1 MSLST
6 RREGKPKRSVLS
18 TARESVAAWRR
29 IAPFFTKSRGKIV
42 LIAVASV
49 VAGLL
54 EAALLTLIAALALAL
69 AESREVR
76 IDLIGIGA
84 DLSIPL
90 ALGLGV
96 ALAVLRGVLQLWVA
110 YLPAVMS
117 GQAMVDLRTR
127 LFDAFVGAAW
137 PSKASERDGGF
148 QSVML
153 NQVRATS
160 ETIILIAGV
169 ISSGLMFLSLLASAV
184 VMSPP
189 AAAVITVVSLA
200 LFAVLRPLA
209 RSLRKSSTILS
220 SENIE
225 YAKTTQEVAA
235 LAEETEV
242 FGASTAYRE
251 RFYSQLRAVQVP
263 FQRVRYLSGAVPA
276 LYQSV
281 ALLVLVLALGVV
293 ALLGAGNV
301 ATLGAVVLILVRAV
315 TYGQRVQTSITS
327 VDEKLPFVHHL
338 ADAIER
344 YESQPQETGRQSAD
358 HIGDLTMSG
367 VGFRYDRGE
376 EVLRD
381 VSFSVK
387 MGEIIGIVGPSG
399 AGKSTLVQLL
409 LRLREPSGGT
419 YSVNGVSA
427 SDIDRG
433 DWRRMVTYV
442 PQSPQLFY
450 GSVRE
455 NIRFFRD
462 DIDDAAV
469 EDAARRAHIHEDI
482 LRLPE
487 GYDTIVGAR
496 ASLVSGGQR
505 QRITLARA
513 LAARPAVMI
522 LDEPTSALDVKSEE
536 SVQASLQ
543 ELAGETVVFLV
554 AHRLSTLAI
563 CDRVMVVSDGTIAA
577 FDTAE
582 NLVVT
587 NSYFSEVSEIS
598 GRAATPGLPRRS
610 PRG

>member
-1 MSLST
+1 MTTL
-6 RREGKPKRSVLS
+6 K
-18 TARESVAAWRR
+18 ASVAAWRR
-29 IAPFFTKSRGKIV
+29 VGPFFTRSRGKIV

-49 VAGLL
+49 AAGLF

-69 AESREVR
+69 AESRDVQV
-76 IDLIGIGA
+76 DLVG
-84 DLSIPL
+84 LQVSLNLPL
-90 ALGLGV
+90 ALGLGILL
-96 ALAVLRGVLQLWVA
+96 ALLRGALQLWVA

-137 PSKASERDGGF
+137 PSKSAERDGGF

-200 LFAVLRPLA
+200 LFAVLRPLS
-209 RSLRKSSTILS
+209 RSLRRASTVLS

-242 FGASTAYRE
+242 FGATPAYRE
-251 RFYSQLRAVQVP
+251 RFYAQLRAVQQP

-281 ALLVLVLALGVV
+281 ALLVLVIALGVV
-293 ALLGAGNV
+293 ALLGAGNI
-301 ATLGAVVLILVRAV
+301 ATLGAVVLILIRAV
-315 TYGQRVQTSITS
+315 TYGQRVQGAITS

-344 YESQPQETGRQSAD
+344 YESQPQSTGHEAAD

-367 VGFRYDRGE
+367 VGFGYDRGA
-376 EVLRD
+376 EVLHD

-387 MGEIIGIVGPSG
+387 MGEIVGIVGPSG

-409 LRLREPSGGT
+409 LRLREPTSGT
-419 YSVNGVSA
+419 YSVNGKPA
-427 SDIDRG
+427 ADIDRA

-482 LRLPE
+482 LRLPD

-505 QRITLARA
+505 QRICLARA

-536 SVQASLQ
+536 SVQATLHD
-543 ELAGETVVFLV
+543 LAGDAVVFLV

-563 CDRVMVVSDGTIAA
+563 CDRVMVVADGTIAG
-577 FDTAE
+577 FDSAE
-582 NLVVT
+582 NLRHD
-587 NSYFSEVSEIS
+587 NHYFKEVSEIS
-598 GRAATPGLPRRS
+598 GRAASQGGPRR
-610 PRG
+610 PALG

>member
-1 MSLST
+1 MSR
-6 RREGKPKRSVLS
+6 RREAKPKRSALS
-18 TARESVAAWRR
+18 TARASLAAWRR
-29 IAPFFTKSRGKIV
+29 IAPFFTRSKGKIT

-49 VAGLL
+49 VAGLF

-69 AESREVR
+69 AEDRDVR
-76 IDLIGIGA
+76 VDLIGHGIELG
-84 DLSIPL
+84 LPL

-96 ALAVLRGVLQLWVA
+96 ALAVLRGILQLWVA

-127 LFDAFVGAAW
+127 LFNAYVNAAW
-137 PSKASERDGGF
+137 PSKAAERDGGF

-169 ISSGLMFLSLLASAV
+169 ISAGLMFLSLLASAIA
-184 VMSPP
+184 MSPP

-200 LFAVLRPLA
+200 LFAALRPLA
-209 RSLRKSSTILS
+209 RSLRRNSTVLS
-220 SENIE
+220 LENIE
-225 YAKTTQEVAA
+225 YAKTTQEVAT
-235 LAEETEV
+235 LSEETEV
-242 FGASTAYRE
+242 FGASPTYRE
-251 RFYSQLRAVQVP
+251 RFYAQLRAVQSP
-263 FQRVRYLSGAVPA
+263 FQRVRFLSGAVPA

-281 ALLVLVLALGVV
+281 ALLVLVIALGVV

-315 TYGQRVQTSITS
+315 TYGQRVQTAITS

-344 YESQPQETGRQSAD
+344 YESAPQRPGGVTVDRIQ
-358 HIGDLTMSG
+358 DLTMSG
-367 VGFRYDRGE
+367 VDFRYERGDD
-376 EVLRD
+376 VLSD
-381 VSFSVK
+381 ISFSVR
-387 MGEIIGIVGPSG
+387 MGEIVGIVGPSG

-409 LRLREPSGGT
+409 LRLREPTRGT
-419 YSVNGVSA
+419 YTVNGTA
-427 SDIDRG
+427 AADIARG

-442 PQSPQLFY
+442 PQTPQLY
-450 GSVRE
+450 YASVRE

-462 DIDDAAV
+462 DIDDQAV
-469 EDAARRAHIHEDI
+469 EDAARRAHIHDDI
-482 LRLPE
+482 MRLPQ

-496 ASLVSGGQR
+496 ASLVSGGQK
-505 QRITLARA
+505 QRICLARA

-522 LDEPTSALDVKSEE
+522 LDEPTSALDVMSEE
-536 SVQASLQ
+536 SVQATLQ
-543 ELAGETVVFLV
+543 ELAGDTVVFLV

-563 CDRVMVVSDGTIAA
+563 CDRVMVVSDGTIVG

-582 NLVVT
+582 KLMDAND
-587 NSYFSEVSEIS
+587 YFRDVSEIS
-598 GRAATPGLPRRS
+598 GRAAMPGGSRR
-610 PRG
+610 PALG

>member
-1 MSLST
+1 M
-6 RREGKPKRSVLS
+6 
-18 TARESVAAWRR
+18 AAWRR
-29 IAPFFTKSRGKIV
+29 VGPFFTRSRGKIV

-49 VAGLL
+49 AAGLF

-69 AESREVR
+69 AESRDVQV
-76 IDLIGIGA
+76 DLLG
-84 DLSIPL
+84 LQVSLNLPL
-90 ALGLGV
+90 ALGLGILL
-96 ALAVLRGVLQLWVA
+96 ALLRGALQLWVA

-137 PSKASERDGGF
+137 PSKSAERDGGF

-200 LFAVLRPLA
+200 LFAVLRPLS
-209 RSLRKSSTILS
+209 RSLRRASTVLS

-242 FGASTAYRE
+242 FGATPAYRE
-251 RFYSQLRAVQVP
+251 RFYAQLRAVQQP

-281 ALLVLVLALGVV
+281 ALLVLVIALGVV
-293 ALLGAGNV
+293 ALLGAGNI
-301 ATLGAVVLILVRAV
+301 ATLGAVVLILIRAV
-315 TYGQRVQTSITS
+315 TYGQRVQGAITS

-344 YESQPQETGRQSAD
+344 YESQPQSPGHEAAD

-367 VGFRYDRGE
+367 VGFGYDRGS
-376 EVLRD
+376 EVLHD

-387 MGEIIGIVGPSG
+387 MGEIVGIVGPSG

-409 LRLREPSGGT
+409 LRLREPISGT
-419 YSVNGVSA
+419 YSVNGKPA
-427 SDIDRG
+427 ADIDRA

-482 LRLPE
+482 LRLPD

-505 QRITLARA
+505 QRICLARA

-536 SVQASLQ
+536 SVQATLRD
-543 ELAGETVVFLV
+543 LAGDAVVFLV

-563 CDRVMVVSDGTIAA
+563 CDRVMVVADGTIAG
-577 FDTAE
+577 FDSAE
-582 NLVVT
+582 NLRHD
-587 NSYFSEVSEIS
+587 NHYFKEVSEIS
-598 GRAATPGLPRRS
+598 RRAASQGGPRR
-610 PRG
+610 PAWG

>member
-1 MSLST
+1 MS
-6 RREGKPKRSVLS
+6 RRPESKFRRSPLT
-18 TARESVAAWRR
+18 TARESLAAWRR
-29 IAPFFTKSRGKIV
+29 IAPFFSKSRGKIV
-42 LIAVASV
+42 LISIASV

-54 EAALLTLIAALALAL
+54 EAVLLTLIAALALAL
-69 AESREVR
+69 ADGRDVR
-76 IDLIGIGA
+76 MELGGIGL
-84 DLSIPL
+84 DLTIPV

-96 ALAVLRGVLQLWVA
+96 ALAVLRGILQLWVV
-110 YLPAVMS
+110 YLPAVMG

-160 ETIILIAGV
+160 ETIVLIAGI
-169 ISSGLMFLSLLASAV
+169 ISAALMFASLLASAV
-184 VMSPP
+184 VMSPA
-189 AAAVITVVSLA
+189 AAAVITVVSLV
-200 LFAVLRPLA
+200 LFAALRPLSN
-209 RSLRKSSTILS
+209 SLRKSATTLS

-225 YAKTTQEVAA
+225 YAKTTQEAAA

-242 FGASTAYRE
+242 FGASAAYRG

-263 FQRVRYLSGAVPA
+263 SQRVRFLSAAVPS

-315 TYGQRVQTSITS
+315 TYGQRVQTVVSS

-344 YESQPQETGRQSAD
+344 YESQPQDPGRQGAD

-367 VGFRYDRGE
+367 VGFHYEGGAD
-376 EVLRD
+376 VLRD

-387 MGEIIGIVGPSG
+387 SGETIGIVGPSG
-399 AGKSTLVQLL
+399 SGKSTLVQLL
-409 LRLREPSGGT
+409 LRLREPTEGT

-427 SDIDRG
+427 SDIDRE

-442 PQSPQLFY
+442 PQTPQLFY
-450 GSVRE
+450 GTVRE

-469 EDAARRAHIHEDI
+469 EDAARRSHLHDDI
-482 LRLPE
+482 LRLPH

-496 ASLVSGGQR
+496 ASLVSGGQK
-505 QRITLARA
+505 QRICLARA
-513 LAARPAVMI
+513 LAARPSVMI

-536 SVQASLQ
+536 SVQESLRD
-543 ELAGETVVFLV
+543 LAGDSVVFLV

-563 CDRVMVVSDGTIAA
+563 CDRVMVIADGAIVGL
-577 FDTAE
+577 DTAE
-582 NLVVT
+582 NLMDNNT
-587 NSYFSEVSEIS
+587 YFREVSEIS
-598 GRAATPGLPRRS
+598 SRAAVQGSARRS
-610 PRG
+610 ERG

>member
-1 MSLST
+1 MS
-6 RREGKPKRSVLS
+6 RRPDSKFRRFPLA
-18 TARESVAAWRR
+18 TAKESLAAWRR
-29 IAPFFTKSRGKIV
+29 IAPFFSESRGKIV
-42 LIAVASV
+42 LISIASV

-54 EAALLTLIAALALAL
+54 EAVLLTLIAALALAL
-69 AESREVR
+69 ADGRDVR
-76 IDLIGIGA
+76 MGLGGIGL
-84 DLSIPL
+84 DLTIPV
-90 ALGLGV
+90 ALGLGI
-96 ALAVLRGVLQLWVA
+96 ALAVLRGILQLWVV
-110 YLPAVMS
+110 YLPAVMG

-160 ETIILIAGV
+160 ETIVLIAGI
-169 ISSGLMFLSLLASAV
+169 ISAALMFASLLASAV
-184 VMSPP
+184 VMSPV
-189 AAAVITVVSLA
+189 AAAVITIVSLV
-200 LFAVLRPLA
+200 LFAALRPLSN
-209 RSLRKSSTILS
+209 SLRKSATTLS

-225 YAKTTQEVAA
+225 YAKTTQEAAA

-242 FGASTAYRE
+242 FGASAAYRG

-263 FQRVRYLSGAVPA
+263 SQRVRFLSAAVPS

-293 ALLGAGNV
+293 ALLGVGNV

-315 TYGQRVQTSITS
+315 TYGQRVQTVISS

-344 YESQPQETGRQSAD
+344 YESQPQDPGRRGAD

-367 VGFRYDRGE
+367 VGFHYEGGAD
-376 EVLRD
+376 VLRD

-387 MGEIIGIVGPSG
+387 SGETIGIVGPSG
-399 AGKSTLVQLL
+399 SGKSTLVQLL
-409 LRLREPSGGT
+409 LRLREPTEGT

-427 SDIDRG
+427 SDIDRE

-450 GSVRE
+450 GTVRE

-462 DIDDAAV
+462 DIDDAAI
-469 EDAARRAHIHEDI
+469 EDAARRAHLHDDI
-482 LRLPE
+482 LRLPH

-496 ASLVSGGQR
+496 ASLVSGGQK
-505 QRITLARA
+505 QRICLARA

-536 SVQASLQ
+536 SVQESLRD
-543 ELAGETVVFLV
+543 LAGDSVVFLV

-563 CDRVMVVSDGTIAA
+563 CDRVMVIADGAIVGL
-577 FDTAE
+577 DTAE
-582 NLVVT
+582 NLMDNNT
-587 NSYFSEVSEIS
+587 YFREVSEIS
-598 GRAATPGLPRRS
+598 SRAAVQGSARRS
-610 PRG
+610 ERG